1 MPYGRNGLNN
11 ALYGI
16 SPNGYMDSKL
26 FKKWVEKVSLSDTPF
41 ATTTIIDSGWLWVSY
56 MNIDMIDLLVENNI
70 HLYCLPPQ
78 TIIQLNLYITTAFGT
93 TKTWLL

>member
-56 MNIDMIDLLVENNI
+56 MNIDMIDILVENDI
-70 HLYCLPPQ
+70 HLYIYPFSIL
-78 TIIQLNLYITTAFGT
+78 QLNLYITTTFGT